1 MARYTNHISKQ
12 ILIEFLTTSFQNVRS
27 SKRTDEL
34 HKVLLDE
41 ILNANPEWAEYDWKF
56 EYQLPVDGFGG
67 TFDVDIAGFSK
78 GELKI
83 AILAKAINSNVNK
96 NIKNYANTT
105 IGEAA
110 RIMFAPNIEME
121 KVLFVSVLP
130 RVAPRFNKAGEVQG
144 FDDVVGA
151 KNRTKVNEVL
161 NAQYQGTVES
171 MDIFFDISG
180 VRSFTHSDQFQEI
193 AVENLDEMVCR

>member
-1 MARYTNHISKQ
+1 MRHYTNHIGKQ
-12 ILIEFLTTSFQNVRS
+12 TLIEFLTTSFQNVRS

-161 NAQYQGTVES
+161 NAQYQGKVES
-171 MDIFFDISG
+171 LDIFFDIAA

-193 AVENLDEMVCR
+193 AVENLDEVVCR

>member
-1 MARYTNHISKQ
+1 MSYSTFNGKR

>member
-1 MARYTNHISKQ
+1 MPYSTFNGKR

-41 ILNANPEWAEYDWKF
+41 ILNANPEWAEYDWEF

-171 MDIFFDISG
+171 LDIFFDISG

>member
-1 MARYTNHISKQ
+1 MPYSTFNSKKT
-12 ILIEFLTTSFQNVRS
+12 LIEFLTTSFQNVRS

-41 ILNANPEWAEYDWKF
+41 VLNANPEWAEYDWKF
-56 EYQLPVDGFGG
+56 EYQIPVDGFGG

-161 NAQYQGTVES
+161 NAQYQGKVES
-171 MDIFFDISG
+171 LDIFFDIAA

>member
-1 MARYTNHISKQ
+1 LRHYTNHIGKQ
-12 ILIEFLTTSFQNVRS
+12 TLIEFLTTSFQNVRS

-41 ILNANPEWAEYDWKF
+41 ILNANPEWAEYEWKF

-161 NAQYQGTVES
+161 NAQYQGKVES
-171 MDIFFDISG
+171 LDIFFDIAA

-193 AVENLDEMVCR
+193 AVENLDEVVCR

>member
-1 MARYTNHISKQ
+1 MPYSTFNGKR

-171 MDIFFDISG
+171 LDIFFDISG

-193 AVENLDEMVCR
+193 AVENLDEMVCQ

>member
-1 MARYTNHISKQ
+1 MPYSTFNGKQ
-12 ILIEFLTTSFQNVRS
+12 TMIEFLTTSFQNVRS

-41 ILNANPEWAEYDWKF
+41 VLNANPEWAEYDWEF

-78 GELKI
+78 GELKV

-130 RVAPRFNKAGEVQG
+130 RVAPRFNKAGDVKG
-144 FDDVVGA
+144 FDDVIGA
-151 KNRTKVNEVL
+151 KNRTKVNHVL
-161 NAQYQGTVES
+161 NAQYQGKVES
-171 MDIFFDISG
+171 LDIFFDISD

-193 AVENLDEMVCR
+193 AVENLDEVVCR

>member
-1 MARYTNHISKQ
+1 MPYSTFNGKR

-41 ILNANPEWAEYDWKF
+41 VLNANPEWAEYDWKF

-171 MDIFFDISG
+171 MDIFFDIAA

-193 AVENLDEMVCR
+193 AVENLDEMVCL

>member
-1 MARYTNHISKQ
+1 MPYSTFNGKQ
-12 ILIEFLTTSFQNVRS
+12 TMIEFLTTSFQKVRS

-41 ILNANPEWAEYDWKF
+41 VLNANPEWAEYDWEF

-78 GELKI
+78 GELKV

-130 RVAPRFNKAGEVQG
+130 RVAPRFNKAGDVKG
-144 FDDVVGA
+144 FDDVIGA
-151 KNRTKVNEVL
+151 KNRTKVNHVL
-161 NAQYQGTVES
+161 NAQYQGKVES
-171 MDIFFDISG
+171 LDIFFDISD

-193 AVENLDEMVCR
+193 AVENLDEVVCR